1 MINDLDNPQ
10 NTINH
15 LSLCTGYEGIGI
27 GLRRVFSNLREI
39 AYVEREGYA
48 TALLAKKM
56 ETGELAPA
64 PIHTDVKTFP
74 YRRFLGQVGI
84 LSGGFPCQPFS
95 SAGERQSTAD
105 PRHLFPFILEGIKQC
120 RPELVFLENVDGII
134 SSKTGDG
141 ESVLKY
147 VLRSLEE
154 VDYTATAG
162 VFSASEVGAP
172 HQRKR
177 VYILAYSNSCRSRK
191 DWKNSIWSEGLE
203 QSSRSDWGSDNQTKD
218 EQEPKGREDELANSN
233 SGSGRGWRPVG
244 ENRDEQ
250 YGFSSEEEEQT
261 SHDVRSETVRRSF
274 ISGEKSKELAN
285 TSSIGHERSSQSKQG
300 SSPGSTQRRRDWLWP
315 SRPSERQHSWEAPRV
330 IMANTKSSGNRR
342 KPGELVEEKQK
353 IRQEQGL
360 LQSNNASSGEHLANS
375 TGSSSQG
382 DELAVG
388 IQSQNQNNDC
398 SSSQAAQPQ
407 SQTQPRVG
415 RATNGIG
422 HRVDRLRLLGN
433 GVVPATAE
441 KAFRV
446 LANRLMK

>member
-1 MINDLDNPQ
+1 MEQMINDLDNTE

-15 LSLCTGYEGIGI
+15 ISLCTGYEGIGI
-27 GLRRVFSNLREI
+27 GLRRVFPNLREI

-74 YRRFLGQVGI
+74 YGRFLGQVGI

-95 SAGERQSTAD
+95 SAGERQSTQD

-162 VFSASEVGAP
+162 VFSAVEVGAP

-203 QSSRSDWGSDNQTKD
+203 QSSTSDWRSNNQTED
-218 EQEPKGREDELANSN
+218 EQEPKGREDELANTDGWNDKARRGRPRTICSES
-233 SGSGRGWRPVG
+233 SGQRSSSDVAL
-244 ENRDEQ
+244 
-250 YGFSSEEEEQT
+250 SSEVEQ
-261 SHDVRSETVRRSF
+261 
-274 ISGEKSKELAN
+274 LAN
-285 TSSIGHERSSQSKQG
+285 SSSIGHEWSSQSEQG
-300 SSPGSTQRRRDWLWP
+300 SSPKTTQRRRDWLWP
-315 SRPSERQHSWEAPRV
+315 SRPNERQHSWEAPRV
-330 IMANTKSSGNRR
+330 ILANTTSSGNRR
-342 KPGELVEEKQK
+342 EPGELVEEKQEV
-353 IRQEQGL
+353 RQEQRS
-360 LQSNNASSGEHLANS
+360 LQPDNASQGEHLANS
-375 TGSSSQG
+375 TSSSSEG
-382 DELAVG
+382 DELSSG
-388 IQSQNQNNDC
+388 IQSQDQVNDC
-398 SSSQAAQPQ
+398 SSNQTTQPQ

-415 RATNGIG
+415 GATHGIR

>member
-1 MINDLDNPQ
+1 MINDLDNSQ

-27 GLRRVFSNLREI
+27 GLRRVFPNLREI

-74 YRRFLGQVGI
+74 YRKFLGQVGI

-95 SAGERQSTAD
+95 SAGERQSTQD

-218 EQEPKGREDELANSN
+218 EQEPKGREDELAN
-233 SGSGRGWRPVG
+233 
-244 ENRDEQ
+244 
-250 YGFSSEEEEQT
+250 
-261 SHDVRSETVRRSF
+261 
-274 ISGEKSKELAN
+274 

-300 SSPGSTQRRRDWLWP
+300 SSPSSTQRCRDWLWP

-360 LQSNNASSGEHLANS
+360 LQSDNASSGEHLANS

-388 IQSQNQNNDC
+388 IQSQNENNDC

-415 RATNGIG
+415 RATNGLG

>member
-1 MINDLDNPQ
+1 MINDLDNSQ

-233 SGSGRGWRPVG
+233 NSGYRTSRHGVDGNGQEKIQGW
-244 ENRDEQ
+244 
-250 YGFSSEEEEQT
+250 EEQPL
-261 SHDVRSETVRRSF
+261 SEL
-274 ISGEKSKELAN
+274 SGQGTTKLAN

-382 DELAVG
+382 DKLAVG

-422 HRVDRLRLLGN
+422 HRVDRLRLWGN